1 MCCIEYFKY
10 IFVPSNEKNDVDCI
24 RQVCFFVKIQIMFGA
39 VYFNSYIA
47 LSEKCSNIS
56 CTVHRNCA
64 KFRRR
69 CKFSS
74 IFVELWNLTWFP
86 QLTSQSFCYLANLSF
101 KVHYEPLTGR
111 LL

>member
-10 IFVPSNEKNDVDCI
+10 IIVPSNEKNDVDCI
-24 RQVCFFVKIQIMFGA
+24 RQGFGA

-86 QLTSQSFCYLANLSF
+86 QLTS
-101 KVHYEPLTGR
+101 
-111 LL
+111 